1 MKYWKQGFY
10 DEPVEGGVE
19 ITDERWLE
27 LIDGQAAGMLITE
40 DEQGS
45 PVLTEYVNSV
55 PVPTY
60 EQRVQQS
67 IRERYSVDDELAI
80 LRQRDTKPDGFA
92 AYYEYAEQCK
102 AQAKKQRQI
111 LLEEYN
117 TRNRRQRRSKRPIP
131 YYSMARSSTNQTRV
145 VIRSGTE

>member
-10 DEPVEGGVE
+10 DEPVDGGVE

-80 LRQRDTKPDGFA
+80 LRQRDTKPDEFA
-92 AYYEYAEQCK
+92 AYFEYAEQCK
-102 AQAKKQRQI
+102 AQAKKQMQ
-111 LLEEYN
+111 L
-117 TRNRRQRRSKRPIP
+117 
-131 YYSMARSSTNQTRV
+131 
-145 VIRSGTE
+145 

>member
-40 DEQGS
+40 DEQCS

-80 LRQRDTKPDGFA
+80 LRQRDTKPDEFA

-102 AQAKKQRQI
+102 AQAKKQMQ
-111 LLEEYN
+111 L
-117 TRNRRQRRSKRPIP
+117 
-131 YYSMARSSTNQTRV
+131 
-145 VIRSGTE
+145 

>member
-10 DEPVEGGVE
+10 DEPVDGGVE

-27 LIDGQAAGMLITE
+27 LVDGQAAGMLITE

-80 LRQRDTKPDGFA
+80 LRQRDTKPDEFA

-102 AQAKKQRQI
+102 AQAKKQMQ
-111 LLEEYN
+111 L
-117 TRNRRQRRSKRPIP
+117 
-131 YYSMARSSTNQTRV
+131 
-145 VIRSGTE
+145 

>member
-10 DEPVEGGVE
+10 DEPVDGGVE

-80 LRQRDTKPDGFA
+80 LRQRDTKPDEFA
-92 AYYEYAEQCK
+92 AYYEYAEQCT
-102 AQAKKQRQI
+102 AQAKKQMQ
-111 LLEEYN
+111 L
-117 TRNRRQRRSKRPIP
+117 
-131 YYSMARSSTNQTRV
+131 
-145 VIRSGTE
+145 

>member
-10 DEPVEGGVE
+10 DEPIEGAVE
-19 ITDERWLE
+19 ITDERFEE

-45 PVLTEYVNSV
+45 PVLTEYVDSV
-55 PVPTY
+55 PMPTY

-80 LRQRDTKPDGFA
+80 LRQRDTKPDEFA

-102 AQAKKQRQI
+102 AQAK
-111 LLEEYN
+111 
-117 TRNRRQRRSKRPIP
+117 T
-131 YYSMARSSTNQTRV
+131 QTQL
-145 VIRSGTE
+145 

>member
-1 MKYWKQGFY
+1 M
-10 DEPVEGGVE
+10 
-19 ITDERWLE
+19 
-27 LIDGQAAGMLITE
+27 
-40 DEQGS
+40 GS

-80 LRQRDTKPDGFA
+80 LRQRDTKPDEFA

-102 AQAKKQRQI
+102 AQAKKQMQ
-111 LLEEYN
+111 L
-117 TRNRRQRRSKRPIP
+117 
-131 YYSMARSSTNQTRV
+131 
-145 VIRSGTE
+145 

>member
-80 LRQRDTKPDGFA
+80 LRQRDTKPDEFA

-102 AQAKKQRQI
+102 AQAKKQ
-111 LLEEYN
+111 
-117 TRNRRQRRSKRPIP
+117 
-131 YYSMARSSTNQTRV
+131 M
-145 VIRSGTE
+145 

>member
-55 PVPTY
+55 PMPTY

-80 LRQRDTKPDGFA
+80 LRQRDTKPDEFA
-92 AYYEYAEQCK
+92 AYFEYAEQCK
-102 AQAKKQRQI
+102 AQAKKQ
-111 LLEEYN
+111 
-117 TRNRRQRRSKRPIP
+117 
-131 YYSMARSSTNQTRV
+131 M
-145 VIRSGTE
+145 

>member
-80 LRQRDTKPDGFA
+80 LRQRDTKPDEFA
-92 AYYEYAEQCK
+92 AYFEYAEHCK
-102 AQAKKQRQI
+102 AQAKKQMQ
-111 LLEEYN
+111 L
-117 TRNRRQRRSKRPIP
+117 
-131 YYSMARSSTNQTRV
+131 
-145 VIRSGTE
+145 

>member
-80 LRQRDTKPDGFA
+80 LRQRDTKPDEFA

-102 AQAKKQRQI
+102 AQAKKQMH
-111 LLEEYN
+111 L
-117 TRNRRQRRSKRPIP
+117 
-131 YYSMARSSTNQTRV
+131 
-145 VIRSGTE
+145 

>member
-27 LIDGQAAGMLITE
+27 LIDRQAAGMLITE

-80 LRQRDTKPDGFA
+80 LRQRDTKPDEFA

-102 AQAKKQRQI
+102 AQAKKQMQ
-111 LLEEYN
+111 L
-117 TRNRRQRRSKRPIP
+117 
-131 YYSMARSSTNQTRV
+131 
-145 VIRSGTE
+145 

>member
-80 LRQRDTKPDGFA
+80 LRQRDTKPDEFA
-92 AYYEYAEQCK
+92 ASYEPFWQGK
-102 AQAKKQRQI
+102 AQAKKQMQ
-111 LLEEYN
+111 L
-117 TRNRRQRRSKRPIP
+117 
-131 YYSMARSSTNQTRV
+131 
-145 VIRSGTE
+145 

>member
-10 DEPVEGGVE
+10 DEPVDGGVE

-80 LRQRDTKPDGFA
+80 LRQRDTKPDEFA

-102 AQAKKQRQI
+102 AQAKKQMQ
-111 LLEEYN
+111 L
-117 TRNRRQRRSKRPIP
+117 
-131 YYSMARSSTNQTRV
+131 
-145 VIRSGTE
+145 

>member
-45 PVLTEYVNSV
+45 PVLTEYEPEPIVL
-55 PVPTY
+55 TY
-60 EQRVQQS
+60 EQLVRQR

-80 LRQRDTKPDGFA
+80 LRQRDTKPDEFA

-102 AQAKKQRQI
+102 AQAKKQMQ
-111 LLEEYN
+111 L
-117 TRNRRQRRSKRPIP
+117 
-131 YYSMARSSTNQTRV
+131 
-145 VIRSGTE
+145 

>member
-19 ITDERWLE
+19 ISDERWLE

-67 IRERYSVDDELAI
+67 IRERYSVDEELAI
-80 LRQRDTKPDGFA
+80 LRQRDTKPDEFA
-92 AYYEYAEQCK
+92 AYFEYAEQCK
-102 AQAKKQRQI
+102 AQAKKQ
-111 LLEEYN
+111 
-117 TRNRRQRRSKRPIP
+117 
-131 YYSMARSSTNQTRV
+131 M
-145 VIRSGTE
+145 

>member
-1 MKYWKQGFY
+1 
-10 DEPVEGGVE
+10 
-19 ITDERWLE
+19 
-27 LIDGQAAGMLITE
+27 MLIAE

-80 LRQRDTKPDGFA
+80 LRQRDTKPDEFA

-102 AQAKKQRQI
+102 AQAKKQMQ
-111 LLEEYN
+111 L
-117 TRNRRQRRSKRPIP
+117 
-131 YYSMARSSTNQTRV
+131 
-145 VIRSGTE
+145 

>member
-27 LIDGQAAGMLITE
+27 LIDGLAAGMLITE

-80 LRQRDTKPDGFA
+80 LRQRDTKPDEFA

-102 AQAKKQRQI
+102 AQAKKQMQ
-111 LLEEYN
+111 L
-117 TRNRRQRRSKRPIP
+117 
-131 YYSMARSSTNQTRV
+131 
-145 VIRSGTE
+145 

>member
-1 MKYWKQGFY
+1 MIHKI
-10 DEPVEGGVE
+10 
-19 ITDERWLE
+19 ITYVVL
-27 LIDGQAAGMLITE
+27 LFTAGMLITE

-80 LRQRDTKPDGFA
+80 LRQRDTKPDEFA

-102 AQAKKQRQI
+102 AQAKKQMQ
-111 LLEEYN
+111 L
-117 TRNRRQRRSKRPIP
+117 
-131 YYSMARSSTNQTRV
+131 
-145 VIRSGTE
+145 

>member
-19 ITDERWLE
+19 ISDERWLE

-80 LRQRDTKPDGFA
+80 LRQRDTKPDEFA

-102 AQAKKQRQI
+102 AQAKKQ
-111 LLEEYN
+111 
-117 TRNRRQRRSKRPIP
+117 
-131 YYSMARSSTNQTRV
+131 M
-145 VIRSGTE
+145 

>member
-19 ITDERWLE
+19 ITYERWLE

-80 LRQRDTKPDGFA
+80 LRQRDTKPDEFA

-102 AQAKKQRQI
+102 AQAKKQMQ
-111 LLEEYN
+111 L
-117 TRNRRQRRSKRPIP
+117 
-131 YYSMARSSTNQTRV
+131 
-145 VIRSGTE
+145 

>member
-40 DEQGS
+40 DEPGS

-80 LRQRDTKPDGFA
+80 LRQRDTKPDEFA

-102 AQAKKQRQI
+102 AQAKKQMQ
-111 LLEEYN
+111 L
-117 TRNRRQRRSKRPIP
+117 
-131 YYSMARSSTNQTRV
+131 
-145 VIRSGTE
+145 

>member
-80 LRQRDTKPDGFA
+80 LRQRDTKPDEFA

-102 AQAKKQRQI
+102 AQEKKQMQ
-111 LLEEYN
+111 L
-117 TRNRRQRRSKRPIP
+117 
-131 YYSMARSSTNQTRV
+131 
-145 VIRSGTE
+145 

>member
-55 PVPTY
+55 RCRPTNSGCSKAS
-60 EQRVQQS
+60 ES
-67 IRERYSVDDELAI
+67 GIRSTTNWRYSASGTPSRTSSRPI
-80 LRQRDTKPDGFA
+80 TNTPSN
-92 AYYEYAEQCK
+92 
-102 AQAKKQRQI
+102 AK
-111 LLEEYN
+111 
-117 TRNRRQRRSKRPIP
+117 RRQKSRCNYDWKNTTPEIYGSGAQSGQSLTTRWRGRLRI
-131 YYSMARSSTNQTRV
+131 RHGSS
-145 VIRSGTE
+145 

>member
-45 PVLTEYVNSV
+45 PVLTEYVDSV
-55 PVPTY
+55 PMPTY

-80 LRQRDTKPDGFA
+80 LRQRDTRPDEFA

-102 AQAKKQRQI
+102 AQAK
-111 LLEEYN
+111 
-117 TRNRRQRRSKRPIP
+117 T
-131 YYSMARSSTNQTRV
+131 QTQL
-145 VIRSGTE
+145 

>member
-19 ITDERWLE
+19 IADERWLE

-80 LRQRDTKPDGFA
+80 LRQRDTKPDEFA

-102 AQAKKQRQI
+102 AQAKKQMQ
-111 LLEEYN
+111 L
-117 TRNRRQRRSKRPIP
+117 
-131 YYSMARSSTNQTRV
+131 
-145 VIRSGTE
+145 

>member
-1 MKYWKQGFY
+1 M
-10 DEPVEGGVE
+10 
-19 ITDERWLE
+19 E

-80 LRQRDTKPDGFA
+80 LRQRDTKPDEFA

-102 AQAKKQRQI
+102 AQAKKQMQ
-111 LLEEYN
+111 L
-117 TRNRRQRRSKRPIP
+117 
-131 YYSMARSSTNQTRV
+131 
-145 VIRSGTE
+145 

>member
-19 ITDERWLE
+19 ISDERWLE
-27 LIDGQAAGMLITE
+27 LVDGQAAGMLITE

-80 LRQRDTKPDGFA
+80 LRQRDTKPDEFA

-102 AQAKKQRQI
+102 AQAKKQ
-111 LLEEYN
+111 
-117 TRNRRQRRSKRPIP
+117 
-131 YYSMARSSTNQTRV
+131 M
-145 VIRSGTE
+145 

>member
-10 DEPVEGGVE
+10 DEPVDGGVE
-19 ITDERWLE
+19 ISDERWLE

-67 IRERYSVDDELAI
+67 IRERYSVDEELAI
-80 LRQRDTKPDGFA
+80 LRQRDTKPDKFA

-102 AQAKKQRQI
+102 AQAKKQ
-111 LLEEYN
+111 
-117 TRNRRQRRSKRPIP
+117 
-131 YYSMARSSTNQTRV
+131 M
-145 VIRSGTE
+145 

>member
-67 IRERYSVDDELAI
+67 IRERHSVDDELAI
-80 LRQRDTKPDGFA
+80 LRQRDTKPDEFA

-102 AQAKKQRQI
+102 AQAKKQMQ
-111 LLEEYN
+111 L
-117 TRNRRQRRSKRPIP
+117 
-131 YYSMARSSTNQTRV
+131 
-145 VIRSGTE
+145 

>member
-80 LRQRDTKPDGFA
+80 LRQRDTRPDEFA

-102 AQAKKQRQI
+102 AQAKKQMQ
-111 LLEEYN
+111 L
-117 TRNRRQRRSKRPIP
+117 
-131 YYSMARSSTNQTRV
+131 
-145 VIRSGTE
+145 

>member
-40 DEQGS
+40 DEHGS

-80 LRQRDTKPDGFA
+80 LRQRDTKPDEFA

-102 AQAKKQRQI
+102 AQAKKQMQ
-111 LLEEYN
+111 L
-117 TRNRRQRRSKRPIP
+117 
-131 YYSMARSSTNQTRV
+131 
-145 VIRSGTE
+145 

>member
-40 DEQGS
+40 DERGS

-80 LRQRDTKPDGFA
+80 LRQRDTKPDEFA

-102 AQAKKQRQI
+102 AQAKKQMQ
-111 LLEEYN
+111 L
-117 TRNRRQRRSKRPIP
+117 
-131 YYSMARSSTNQTRV
+131 
-145 VIRSGTE
+145 